1 MVTIKGDVRFCCNAL
16 RRSGFRVA
24 EYPVTRTSSPA
35 SRHPYL
41 VTALLLGCLGA
52 APAPAA
58 DNYPSRP
65 VRMII
70 PFPAGGPA
78 DFVGR
83 LYAQQLA
90 DAWSNPVVTDNRT
103 GASGIIG
110 TEIAVRS
117 APDGYTLL
125 FGSTTTF
132 AVNALLMKK
141 LPYDV
146 FRDLDLI
153 GLVAIAPH
161 VLAVRAD
168 IPAKDVK
175 DLIALAKKQPGKLTF
190 ASAGP
195 GTIVHMAGELF
206 KHQAGVNIVHI
217 PFKGGG
223 PATIG
228 LLAGE
233 VDMVVNDLSAV
244 LVHVKGGKL
253 RSLAAAHPR
262 RLQPLPDVPTFAEA
276 GLPGVESS
284 TWWGMAV
291 PVKTPRALMT
301 RIKAAHDQVLA
312 RPVYGERLAV
322 LAMEP
327 LALSGEQGAAF
338 IRREIEKWRKVV
350 TAANVKLD

>member
-1 MVTIKGDVRFCCNAL
+1 MAQP
-16 RRSGFRVA
+16 
-24 EYPVTRTSSPA
+24 YPA
-35 SRHPYL
+35 
-41 VTALLLGCLGA
+41 
-52 APAPAA
+52 
-58 DNYPSRP
+58 RP
-65 VRMII
+65 VRMIN

-83 LYAQQLA
+83 HYAQHLA
-90 DAWSNPVVTDNRT
+90 EVWGNPVVTDNRT

-125 FGSTTTF
+125 FGSTSTF
-132 AVNALLMKK
+132 AINALLMKK

-146 FRDLDLI
+146 SRDLDLV

-161 VLAVRAD
+161 VLAVRSD
-168 IPAKDVK
+168 LPARDVK
-175 DLIALAKKQPGKLTF
+175 ELIALAKKQPGKLTF

-206 KHQAGVNIVHI
+206 KHQAGIDIVHI

-223 PATIG
+223 AATIG
-228 LLAGE
+228 LLGGE

-244 LVHVKGGKL
+244 LVHVKSGKL

-276 GLPGVESS
+276 GVPGVESS

-291 PVKTPRALMT
+291 PVKMPRALMT

-312 RPVYGERLAV
+312 RPVYGERLAS

-327 LALSGEQGAAF
+327 LALSGAPGAAF

-350 TAANVKLD
+350 AAANVRLD